1 MTPAERE
8 LLLKELDHTRDR
20 LWIIIQELTPEQ
32 LEYREA
38 PDRWSIAENVEHVIL
53 AEQFILGLV
62 QRILRDAP
70 DSVRSPDA
78 VPPGDP
84 GPYGDQDERLRNTL
98 AESRKDK
105 LRAPD
110 ALKPTGRWPLAELW
124 PEFEATRKRTREFT
138 AAASEDLRRRSAPH
152 FRFGRLDG
160 CQWLVLIG
168 SHCDRHCAQSERL
181 KTSAGFPR

>member
-1 MTPAERE
+1 MTPVERE
-8 LLLKELDHTRDR
+8 LLLKELDHTRER
-20 LWIIIQELTPEQ
+20 LWRIIQGLTPEQ

-38 PDRWSIAENVEHVIL
+38 PDRWSIAENLEHIIL
-53 AEQFILGLV
+53 AEQFTLGLV
-62 QRILRDAP
+62 QKILQDAP
-70 DSVRSPDA
+70 DSARSPDSS
-78 VPPGDP
+78 
-84 GPYGDQDERLRNTL
+84 DERLRNTL
-98 AESRKDK
+98 AESRRDK

-110 ALKPTGRWPLAELW
+110 MLKPMGRWPLAELW
-124 PEFEATRKRTREFT
+124 PEFEATRKRTREFI

-181 KTSAGFPR
+181 KASAGFPR

>member
-1 MTPAERE
+1 MLGRE
-8 LLLKELDHTRDR
+8 Y
-20 LWIIIQELTPEQ
+20 QEQ
-32 LEYREA
+32 YG
-38 PDRWSIAENVEHVIL
+38 EHHYT
-53 AEQFILGLV
+53 QYDLV
-62 QRILRDAP
+62 QQTLC
-70 DSVRSPDA
+70 SPRLSKE
-78 VPPGDP
+78 
-84 GPYGDQDERLRNTL
+84 PYGDQDERLRNTL
-98 AESRKDK
+98 AESRKAK